1 MSLGVVL
8 GEESA
13 KRFVTKQG
21 SMNHDYIGLF
31 IEFLKK
37 NDLEP
42 HDVSV
47 IVADDTARYYR
58 VCGDRAGQKRG
69 SYCLLIRGDAVVGWC
84 HDHRIGQTYSY
95 DRKMSS
101 KWTQEQKEA
110 FKQDMAAIRRQREDK
125 DVERQEAAAKEAVEI
140 WRSASAIDEGDHPYL
155 EKKSIAGQFVRVK
168 DGKLIIP
175 CYAENKMWGIQTID
189 GDGAKMFQLGARKRG
204 CYAALATKDDDKSII
219 VITEGYA
226 TAETIRMATGFI
238 CVAAFDCGNLEPV
251 AVAMREKYPEA
262 RIIIAAD
269 NDQWR
274 FDRKKKPKD
283 VVADEVAGDDPRW
296 MGWREAGILENIG
309 VMKGRAAAVACK
321 GHMVF
326 PDIDLMTEG
335 KPSDWNDYA
344 AIHGIDAVGEI
355 FDNLVSTA
363 MYKHG
368 ALDGRV
374 DGLPAGDILADS
386 SSVPSTQPSDSDW
399 RDGLICDGKG
409 EVLKSSLK
417 NNILMLSHHDRY
429 KNIFRYNE
437 FAHQVYVCQCPP
449 WSNDTK
455 FEVHRLGENDITE
468 CAAALED
475 IGLTPEI
482 SRVHRAIA
490 VASYYNRFHPAR
502 EYFDSLQWDGVKRL
516 DTWLSKY
523 MGAVEDD
530 PAYLAF
536 IGAKWMTAAVNRIYE
551 PGCKF
556 DHMVVADGAQGIGK
570 STGFKVLATF
580 GDDVEES
587 YFTDSITLAD
597 IQNKDTI
604 QKIQGSIIIELA
616 ELAGFS
622 KKDDDEIKRWITLQ
636 ADDTRLPYDRT
647 LTKFKRQF
655 VLSATTN
662 SNDYLKDATG
672 NRRYWPFT
680 SSSVDLEGLRDVKK
694 QLWAEAVHNYKN
706 GMYIGPT
713 AEEMKM
719 AATAQNRRL
728 SVDPWED
735 DVLKVIGDYGSK
747 KLLEGFKVDD
757 LMRDMGF
764 SLKDRD
770 MRARRRVSNILQQN
784 GYKNAVRRI
793 GGKSHRV
800 WLTSP
805 NTAAPT
811 KVSFFDN
818 SDAEEIKF

>member
-1 MSLGVVL
+1 MSSDSVSL
-8 GEESA
+8 
-13 KRFVTKQG
+13 FV
-21 SMNHDYIGLF
+21 
-31 IEFLKK
+31 EFLIR

-42 HDVSV
+42 YNVSDIVPDDV
-47 IVADDTARYYR
+47 ARYYR
-58 VCGDRAGQKRG
+58 IAGDKAGEKRG
-69 SYCLLIRGDAVVGWC
+69 SYSLLVKGDAVIGWC

-95 DRKMSS
+95 DRKVKSG
-101 KWTQEQKEA
+101 WTKEQKEA
-110 FKQDMAAIRRQREDK
+110 FKQDMAAIRKQREDK
-125 DVERQEAAAKEAVEI
+125 AAERQAVAAKEAVDV
-140 WRSASAIDEGDHPYL
+140 WRAASAVDMGDHPYL
-155 EKKSIAGQFVRVK
+155 EKKGIAGEFVRIK

-175 CYAENKMWGIQTID
+175 CYAENKMWGVQTID
-189 GDGAKMFQLGARKRG
+189 ADGVKMFQLGARKRG
-204 CYAALATKDDDKSII
+204 CYAALASKDDDKSVI
-219 VITEGYA
+219 VIAEGYA

-251 AVAMREKYPEA
+251 AVAMRAKYPEA

-296 MGWREAGILENIG
+296 VEWRDAGVLENIG
-309 VMKGRAAAVACK
+309 VIKGRAAAVACK

-326 PDIDLMTEG
+326 PEMDLLTEG

-344 AIHGIDAVGEI
+344 AIHGIDAVGDV
-355 FDNLVSTA
+355 FNNLVSTA

-368 ALDGRV
+368 ALEGRV
-374 DGLPAGDILADS
+374 DGSLSVDDILADS
-386 SSVPSTQPSDSDW
+386 SSKVPSTQPTNFDW
-399 RDGLICDGKG
+399 EGKLTCDGDGKPI
-409 EVLKSSLK
+409 KSSLK
-417 NNILMLSHHDRY
+417 NNILYLSYHDRY
-429 KNIFRYNE
+429 KNVFRYNE
-437 FAHQVYVCQCPP
+437 FSHQVYVCQCPP
-449 WSNDTK
+449 WCDDAR
-455 FEVHRLGENDITE
+455 FEVHRLCENDITE

-490 VASYYNRFHPAR
+490 VAAHHGRFHPAR
-502 EYFDSLQWDGVKRL
+502 EYFDGLEWDGVKRL
-516 DTWLSKY
+516 DTWLVKY
-523 MGAVEDD
+523 MGATEDD

-536 IGAKWMTAAVNRIYE
+536 IGTKWLTAAVKRIYE

-556 DHMVVADGAQGIGK
+556 DHILVIDGSQGLGK
-570 STGFKVLATF
+570 STALKEVATF
-580 GDDVEES
+580 GDDIEEA
-587 YFTDSITLAD
+587 YFTDSITIAD

-622 KKDDDEIKRWITLQ
+622 KKDDEEIKRWITLQ

-680 SSSVDLEGLRDVKK
+680 SLDIDLKGLRDVKK

-706 GMYIGPT
+706 KMYVGPT
-713 AEEMKM
+713 PEEMKL
-719 AATAQNRRL
+719 AEIAQNRRL
-728 SVDPWED
+728 SVDPWDD
-735 DVLKVIGDYGSK
+735 DVMKILSDYGMK
-747 KLLEGFKVDD
+747 KLLDGFKIED

-764 SLKDRD
+764 GLKDRD

-784 GYKNAVRRI
+784 GYKNAVRRVN
-793 GGKSHRV
+793 GKSQRV
-800 WLTSP
+800 WLTSATMI
-805 NTAAPT
+805 NTKT
-811 KVSFFDN
+811 SFFDDN
-818 SDAEEIKF
+818 DAEEIKF